1 MIATAAKP
9 SDALRN
15 AHRVVSLVVNCRA
28 NSQHA
33 RTARDTNG
41 TAFRDLF
48 ARSIS
53 TIATMDSAAKHA
65 ESHIETID
73 MMASPSGMRE
83 SSTTDTVA
91 RTMTTI

>member
-1 MIATAAKP
+1 MSTTAAKP

-33 RTARDTNG
+33 STAKDTNG

-48 ARSIS
+48 ARSIT

-65 ESHIETID
+65 ESHNETVD
-73 MMASPSGMRE
+73 SMTSPSGMRE
-83 SSTTDTVA
+83 SA
-91 RTMTTI
+91 RQIQVQGR